1 MVDAIIIGSG
11 PAGLEAAINLKI
23 RNVNFTIFGKKHL
36 SESLQK
42 APLINNYLGIPKVT
56 GNNLAKAFNNHLD
69 DLNIDIVEENVIS
82 VYSLKEK
89 FIVNTNKNTYESKA
103 LILATG
109 KSNSSE
115 FKNEDK
121 FLGKG
126 VSYCATCDGLFYRNK
141 TVALYGNNEES
152 ISDVKYLLGICNK
165 VYYIS
170 KNTVEGAININDKI
184 KSLEGDLKLNKIIL
198 QNDELLVDGL
208 FIIRDSLKLD
218 MLVPGLEIINNYVN
232 VDKHMHTNIKGL
244 FAAGD
249 VTGPPFQYMKSAG
262 EGQIA
267 AFEVIKYLN
276 K

>member
-1 MVDAIIIGSG
+1 MLDVIIIGSG
-11 PAGLEAAINLKI
+11 PAGLQAAINLKI
-23 RNVNFTIFGKKHL
+23 RNASFTIFGKKNL
-36 SESLQK
+36 SESIQK

-56 GNNLAKAFNNHLD
+56 GSDLAKAFMSHLN
-69 DLNIDIVEENVIS
+69 DLKIDIVEENVIS
-82 VYSLKEK
+82 VYSLKDK
-89 FIVNTNKNTYESKA
+89 FIVNTNINSYESKA

-109 KSNSSE
+109 KPNFLAFE
-115 FKNEDK
+115 NEDK
-121 FLGKG
+121 YLGKG

-141 TVALYGNNEES
+141 VVALYGNNEES
-152 ISDVKYLLGICNK
+152 INDVKYLLKICSK

-170 KNTVEGAININDKI
+170 KNVVDGAININDKI
-184 KSLEGDLKLNKIIL
+184 KSLAGDSKLTKIIL

-208 FIIRDSLKLD
+208 FIIRDSLKPE
-218 MLVPGLEIINNYVN
+218 MLVPGLEINNNHVN
-232 VDKHMHTNIKGL
+232 VDKYMHTNIKGL

-276 K
+276 E